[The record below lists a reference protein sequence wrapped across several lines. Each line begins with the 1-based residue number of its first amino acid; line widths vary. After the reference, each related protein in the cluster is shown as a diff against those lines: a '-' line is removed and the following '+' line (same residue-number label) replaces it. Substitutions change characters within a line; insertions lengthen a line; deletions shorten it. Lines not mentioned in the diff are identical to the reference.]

1 MAEENLKNN
10 QEQPDFAGK
19 EGTAHGGQEPEDEKA
34 KAERYLRNWQRA
46 EADLINYRRRCQQEK
61 EEIGV
66 SAREGVLL
74 SVLPALDD
82 MERALA
88 AIPPEY
94 ASSAWVNG
102 VKLVERKL
110 RSILETQGMTT
121 IDAVGKEFDPRMHE
135 AVRQAKGKEGTVVG
149 EMEKGYMFRNR
160 VLRPSKV
167 VVGNGET

>member
-1 MAEENLKNN
+1 MAEENINN
-10 QEQPDFAGK
+10 KQEQPDVAGK
-19 EGTAHGGQEPEDEKA
+19 EGAAPAGQEQEDEKA

-61 EEIGV
+61 EEIGTSS
-66 SAREGVLL
+66 SAAAVLNI
-74 SVLPALDD
+74 LPALDD

-94 ASSAWVNG
+94 AGTAWVNG
-102 VKLVERKL
+102 VRLVERKL
-110 RSILETQGMTT
+110 RSILETQGLTP
-121 IDAVGKEFDPRMHE
+121 IEAVGKEFDPRFHE

-167 VVGNGET
+167 AVGNGET